1 MMACVVRDG
10 VQVLKFGGSVLH
22 GRASL
27 PSVAAE
33 IERFVARGLGIVAV
47 VSALRGRTDLLLAE
61 CAVAEPPLSP
71 LATAARVASGERE
84 CAALLAE
91 ELSRRGARVEVQD
104 PAALELRAVGDPL
117 DAEPSGL
124 SVPRL
129 RAALLRSR
137 VVVVPGFVA
146 VDAAGRTVL
155 LGRGGSDLSALVL
168 ARALG
173 APCRLVKDVDGL
185 HDRDPANGRAQPV
198 RHAAFDDV
206 RVHGGRLVQPKAL
219 AYAMQHGLAFEI
231 AAIGSDAPTA
241 VGRTGR
247 ASDCG

>member
-1 MMACVVRDG
+1 MERDR
-10 VQVLKFGGSVLH
+10 VQVLKFGGSVLQ

-27 PSVAAE
+27 PAVAQE
-33 IERFVARGLGIVAV
+33 IERFVARGVGVVAV

-61 CAVAEPPLSP
+61 CAAAEPPLSA

-91 ELSRRGARVEVQD
+91 ELARRSASVEVQD
-104 PAALELRAVGDPL
+104 PAAFELRAAGDPL
-117 DAEPSGL
+117 DAEPVGL

-146 VDAAGRTVL
+146 VDAGGRTVL

-173 APCRLVKDVDGL
+173 APARLVKDVDGL
-185 HDRDPANGRAQPV
+185 FDRDPANGAAQLV
-198 RHAAFDDV
+198 RSAAFDDV
-206 RVHGGRLVQPKAL
+206 RAHGGRLVQPKAL
-219 AYAMQHGLAFEI
+219 AYAMRHGLAFEI
-231 AAIGSDAPTA
+231 AAIGSDAPTV
-241 VGRTGR
+241 VGRAGK
-247 ASDCG
+247 AADCG